1 MSVARSPRKIN
12 VPVMLRSLIL
22 FGLLAASC
30 APPAVGASSPATSL
44 AGATAPTSAG
54 SAPPVSPSSLPASS
68 PAVSSP
74 APGLLT
80 RRGDEPIVLRTETD
94 ATPIRTVPSFAFSSD
109 GSRVTYWTESAGS
122 AELHVLE
129 IGGNDRVVTTFPG
142 RRPGGTAW
150 STDGTGLL
158 VSVADSSDPRFLIA
172 RILIAVDIASG
183 SSREVYRGTGPS
195 GASVVPL
202 VWRRSPEIFAA
213 YETGPGGYSF
223 GYTVIRPG
231 QAAVR
236 TDPNDADLGEV
247 LGMAA
252 SSDGAFVMGSWIRE
266 PGLLKVWP
274 VEDFSKKTELRLAA
288 SEYLSQPR
296 WWPGRLEIVF
306 LAGRPAD
313 GMTRDRRIERW
324 DPASGLRAVLMR
336 LPDAA
341 QLGAYLFRADGSG
354 LLIQGPYPPGAW
366 EVTDLRTGSTAPI
379 PQREGENILRT
390 VLLR

>member
-1 MSVARSPRKIN
+1 MIF
-12 VPVMLRSLIL
+12 RSLIL
-22 FGLLAASC
+22 FGVFAASC
-30 APPAVGASSPATSL
+30 APPAVDTSSPAT
-44 AGATAPTSAG
+44 APTIAASPA
-54 SAPPVSPSSLPASS
+54 SVASTASPSPTGVPATN
-68 PAVSSP
+68 PAGTGASR
-74 APGLLT
+74 PGLIT
-80 RRGDEPIVLRTETD
+80 RRGGEPIVVRTETD
-94 ATPIRTVPSFAFSSD
+94 ATPIRTVPSLSFSSD

-129 IGGNDRVVTTFPG
+129 IAGNDRIVKVFPG
-142 RRPGGTAW
+142 RRPGGIAW

-158 VSVADSSDPRFLIA
+158 VSVDDSGDARFLIP
-172 RILIAVDIASG
+172 RVVIAVDLASG
-183 SSREVYRGTGPS
+183 ASREIYRGTGPS

-236 TDPNDADLGEV
+236 TDPNTAELGEV

-252 SSDGAFVMGSWIRE
+252 SSDGAFVLGSWIRE

-274 VEDFSKKTELRLAA
+274 VEDFSRKTELKLAA
-288 SEYLSQPR
+288 GESMSQPR
-296 WWPGRLEIVF
+296 WWPGRPEITF
-306 LAGRPAD
+306 LAGRIAD
-313 GMTRDRRIERW
+313 GLSRDRRIERW
-324 DPASGLRAVLMR
+324 EPASGGRTVLMR

-341 QLGAYLFRADGSG
+341 QLGAYLLRADGSG
-354 LLIQGPYPPGAW
+354 LLTQGPYPPGAW
-366 EVTDLRTGSTAPI
+366 DVTDLRSGSKVTI
-379 PQREGENILRT
+379 PQAEGENILST